1 MLQKLSIKNIA
12 LIESVEIPFTSG
24 LNVLSGETGA
34 GKSVIIESL
43 NFVLGA
49 KADKSLIR
57 TGETECMV
65 RAEFD
70 VSGNQA
76 ITQIFNDFDMD
87 VSDELIVTRKFTID
101 GRSAIK
107 VNGETVT
114 VGMLKKFT
122 TALLD
127 VHGQSEHFYLLKSAN
142 QLNLLDKFAGEK
154 LAEKKAELEKEYS
167 EYKQILKS
175 IDELGGDEESRN
187 LRLGVLEYQINEIEN
202 AELKE
207 GEEEQ
212 LVSIRDALRN
222 KEKILSVLS
231 LVKSAVDGDGGAGD
245 ILSSVERSVIGISSY
260 GAEYSSIAD
269 KISALISEMDDITS
283 DVDTQIESLSDNEYD
298 ADSVEARLD
307 LIKKLKR
314 KYGSNYADIMAFLS
328 DAQVEKDKLEHFN
341 ETAEKLL
348 ADKLKKESIIYSLYL
363 DIHKLR
369 ISASEIFTNN
379 VLKELSELSI
389 GKANF
394 KVHFEDVPEKADC
407 KFNLANGFD
416 VVEFL
421 FSANLGE
428 PLKTLSSVISG
439 GEMSRFMLA
448 IKAQTAKY
456 NDISTFI
463 FDEIDAGISG
473 NVAKVVAEKFARIAK
488 DVQVI
493 AISHL
498 PQITAMSDNA
508 LFIEKVE
515 SNGKMVTTVKSL
527 SELEKVNEIIRLV
540 GGNSESVS
548 AREHAKE
555 LLKTAKTYKE
565 SI

>member
-1 MLQKLSIKNIA
+1 M
-12 LIESVEIPFTSG
+12 
-24 LNVLSGETGA
+24 
-34 GKSVIIESL
+34 
-43 NFVLGA
+43 
-49 KADKSLIR
+49 
-57 TGETECMV
+57 
-65 RAEFD
+65 
-70 VSGNQA
+70 
-76 ITQIFNDFDMD
+76 
-87 VSDELIVTRKFTID
+87 
-101 GRSAIK
+101 
-107 VNGETVT
+107 
-114 VGMLKKFT
+114 
-122 TALLD
+122 
-127 VHGQSEHFYLLKSAN
+127 
-142 QLNLLDKFAGEK
+142 
-154 LAEKKAELEKEYS
+154 
-167 EYKQILKS
+167 
-175 IDELGGDEESRN
+175 
-187 LRLGVLEYQINEIEN
+187 GVLEYQINEIEN
-202 AELKE
+202 ADLKD

-212 LVSIRDALRN
+212 LVAIRDTIRN

-260 GAEYSSIAD
+260 GAEYSSLAD

-314 KYGSNYADIMAFLS
+314 KYGSNYAEIMAFLS
-328 DAQVEKDKLEHFN
+328 DAQAEKDKLEHFN

-348 ADKLKKESIIYSLYL
+348 TDKLKKESIIYSLYL

-407 KFNLANGFD
+407 KFNSANGFD

-473 NVAKVVAEKFARIAK
+473 NVAKVVAEKFARISK

-493 AISHL
+493 AITHL

-515 SNGKMVTTVKSL
+515 DSGKMVTTVKSL
-527 SELEKVNEIIRLV
+527 SEAEKVNEIIRLV
-540 GGNSESVS
+540 GGNVDSLS
-548 AREHAKE
+548 AREHATE
-555 LLKTAKTYKE
+555 LLKIAKTYKE

>member
-1 MLQKLSIKNIA
+1 MLQKLSIKNVA
-12 LIESVEIPFTSG
+12 LIESVVIPFTSG

-57 TGETECMV
+57 TGETECVV

-70 VSGNQA
+70 VSENQA
-76 ITQIFNDFDMD
+76 VTQIFNDFDIEIA
-87 VSDELIVTRKFTID
+87 DELIVTRKFTID
-101 GRSAIK
+101 GKSSIK

-114 VGMLKKFT
+114 ASMLKKFT
-122 TALLD
+122 SALLD

-154 LAEKKAELEKEYS
+154 LAEKKTELEKEYS

-202 AELKE
+202 ADLKD

-212 LVSIRDALRN
+212 LVAIRDAIRN

-260 GAEYSSIAD
+260 GAEYSSLAD

-283 DVDTQIESLSDNEYD
+283 DVDTQIESLSDNDYD

-314 KYGSNYADIMAFLS
+314 KYGSNYAEIMAFLS
-328 DAQVEKDKLEHFN
+328 DAQAEKDKLEHFN

-407 KFNLANGFD
+407 KFNSANGFD

-473 NVAKVVAEKFARIAK
+473 NVAKVVAEKFARISK

-493 AISHL
+493 AITHL

-515 SNGKMVTTVKSL
+515 DSGKMVTTVKSL
-527 SELEKVNEIIRLV
+527 GEAEKVNEIIRLV
-540 GGNSESVS
+540 GGNVDSLS
-548 AREHAKE
+548 AREHATE
-555 LLKTAKTYKE
+555 LIKIAKTYKE